1 MSNDLFLLD
10 YRERL
15 LIEFSCMDAGLITI
29 EEFGRIDLRVAEIT
43 SAEDHPDADKLLV
56 LKIDAGDGIEG
67 RQLVA
72 GLKDHYGTSELI
84 GKKIIIVNNLA
95 PAVLRGVESQGMLLA
110 AQDGRSVVILEP
122 EKDVSPGSRVR

>member
-29 EEFGRIDLRVAEIT
+29 EELGRIDLRVAEIT
-43 SAEDHPDADKLLV
+43 SAEDHPNADKLLV

-72 GLKDHYGTSELI
+72 GLKGHYGTSELI

-95 PAVLRGVESQGMLLA
+95 SAVLMGVESQGMLLA

-122 EKDVSPGSRVR
+122 EKDVSPGSRIR